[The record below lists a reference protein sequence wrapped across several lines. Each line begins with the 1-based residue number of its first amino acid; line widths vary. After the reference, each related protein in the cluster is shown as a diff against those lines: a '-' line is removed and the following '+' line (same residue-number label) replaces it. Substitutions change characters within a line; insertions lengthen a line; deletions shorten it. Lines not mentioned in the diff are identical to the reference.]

1 MHDLKKTMLAC
12 HLMEYEV
19 KLNCLSNVSIF
30 QNYLYHHNKILQ
42 MSNNNLLAQHIDLLL
57 QDLPAGRQVVMYVF
71 QFLNK

>member
-1 MHDLKKTMLAC
+1 MPFRLNGIYMHDLKKTMLAC

-42 MSNNNLLAQHIDLLL
+42 MSNNNLLATHR
-57 QDLPAGRQVVMYVF
+57 PALTGPACR
-71 QFLNK
+71 